1 MVFCQELLINYI
13 EYMFA
18 NFLGRFSHDLGI
30 DLGTKNTLV
39 YMNDKGIVIN
49 EPSVV
54 AINKRTNEILEVGE
68 AANRM
73 VGKTPGHIEA
83 IKPLVDG
90 VISDFEVTEKMLKYF
105 ITKVHQENF
114 ALIPRPRVVIGIPL
128 DLTEVERKA
137 VEDAAKSA
145 GARKVYLI
153 EEAMAAAIGAHLPVI
168 DATAT
173 MVVDIGGGSS
183 EIAVISLGGVVTW
196 KSLRLAGNEFDN
208 NIIEY
213 IREEFNILI
222 GEQIAESIKIKIG
235 SAMPLD
241 EPKEME
247 VRGRDLITG
256 LPKAIIVNDVQIREA
271 LSRTVSKITDNIKT
285 ILETTPPELVSDIYE
300 RGIFLSGGGALL
312 RGLDK
317 AISLA
322 AKIPVKIAEDPLT
335 CVVRGTGYLLE
346 NKELFEKVKQIVK
359 SRNLSIYEQLEEI
372 KPIDTVST
380 DTTLQQAREIKTQ
393 RIKQSIKE
401 TIKSL
406 INENINPTKYKVNKR
421 TGISFITL
429 NKYYQLILDEVTN
442 EKIIKTTI

>member
-1 MVFCQELLINYI
+1 
-13 EYMFA
+13 MFA
-18 NFLGRFSHDLGI
+18 KLLGKFSHDLGI

-39 YMNDKGIVIN
+39 YVSDKGIVVN

-105 ITKVHQENF
+105 ITKVHNENF

-128 DLTEVERKA
+128 DLTEVEKKA
-137 VEDAAKSA
+137 VEDAARSA

-153 EEAMAAAIGAHLPVI
+153 EEAMAAAIGAHLPVTE
-168 DATAT
+168 ATAT
-173 MVVDIGGGSS
+173 MVVDIGGGTT

-222 GEQIAESIKIKIG
+222 GEQIAEDIKIKIG
-235 SAMPLD
+235 SAIPLD

-256 LPKAIIVNDVQIREA
+256 LPKAIMVTDKQIREA
-271 LSRTVSKITDNIKT
+271 ISRTILKIIENIKT

-322 AKIPVKIAEDPLT
+322 SKIPVKIAEDPLT
-335 CVVRGTGYLLE
+335 CVVRGTGYLLGD
-346 NKELFEKVKQIVK
+346 KELLEKVVLP
-359 SRNLSIYEQLEEI
+359 S
-372 KPIDTVST
+372 VS
-380 DTTLQQAREIKTQ
+380 
-393 RIKQSIKE
+393 
-401 TIKSL
+401 
-406 INENINPTKYKVNKR
+406 
-421 TGISFITL
+421 
-429 NKYYQLILDEVTN
+429 
-442 EKIIKTTI
+442 EK

>member
-1 MVFCQELLINYI
+1 
-13 EYMFA
+13 MFA
-18 NFLGRFSHDLGI
+18 KLLGKFSHDLGI

-39 YMNDKGIVIN
+39 YLAEKGIIVN

-54 AINKRTNEILEVGE
+54 AINKRTNEILEVGNE
-68 AANRM
+68 AKKM

-105 ITKVHQENF
+105 ITKVHNENF
-114 ALIPRPRVVIGIPL
+114 TLIPRPRVVIGIPL
-128 DLTEVERKA
+128 DLTEVEKKA
-137 VEDAAKSA
+137 VEDAARSA

-153 EEAMAAAIGAHLPVI
+153 EEAMAAAIGAHLPVTE
-168 DATAT
+168 ATAT
-173 MVVDIGGGSS
+173 MVVDIGGGTT

-222 GEQIAESIKIKIG
+222 GEQIAEDIKVKIG
-235 SAMPLD
+235 SAIPMD

-256 LPKAIIVNDVQIREA
+256 LPKAIIVTDKQVREA
-271 LSRTVSKITDNIKT
+271 ISRTILKIVENIKT

-322 AKIPVKIAEDPLT
+322 SKIPVKIADDPLT
-335 CVVRGTGYLLE
+335 CVVRGTGYLLGD
-346 NKELFEKVKQIVK
+346 KELLEKVVLP
-359 SRNLSIYEQLEEI
+359 S
-372 KPIDTVST
+372 VS
-380 DTTLQQAREIKTQ
+380 
-393 RIKQSIKE
+393 
-401 TIKSL
+401 
-406 INENINPTKYKVNKR
+406 
-421 TGISFITL
+421 
-429 NKYYQLILDEVTN
+429 
-442 EKIIKTTI
+442 EK